1 LIFFYP
7 AKSIL
12 YSLISFNRF
21 FFFLESLGYS
31 LYDIMSSTTVG
42 LTSSFPIW
50 MHFYVSLSHSL
61 VWLLYLGLPIL
72 YQIKITRLGIFILF
86 LILDENFSAFHCW
99 VYVHCG
105 FVIYDFYYVDV
116 HPSILSLRR
125 VFIISECWI
134 LSEAASIVM
143 IIWFLCFI
151 LLMWYITLIVC

>member
-1 LIFFYP
+1 MTSCHLP
-7 AKSIL
+7 LLS
-12 YSLISFNRF
+12 
-21 FFFLESLGYS
+21 
-31 LYDIMSSTTVG
+31 

-50 MHFYVSLSHSL
+50 MPFSVSLSLFL

-72 YQIKITRLGIFILF
+72 CQIKISRMGIFILF
-86 LILDENFSAFHCW
+86 LILGENFSAFPCW

-116 HPSILSLRR
+116 HPSILSLWR

-143 IIWFLCFI
+143 IIWFICFI
-151 LLMWYITLIVC
+151 LLMWCITLIICEYSTNLSSLE